1 MIYVIKRSQ
10 IPQLRQPPEHAACL
24 ARKPLAA
31 RLPAS
36 RSPPSLRKPKE
47 LRDWLGQ
54 QGAGSPP
61 LRSLPPTAPRVQ
73 TDFSVCLGR
82 AGGGGRDDGR
92 GCLTL
97 ALNQRDYELRDNT
110 HSFQKAARRG
120 TRVYVGSGAEGH
132 IPPTPIP
139 KIKMNPRSPTSLE
152 PDLSHQKKSSV
163 LIA

>member
-1 MIYVIKRSQ
+1 M
-10 IPQLRQPPEHAACL
+10 QPA
-24 ARKPLAA
+24 
-31 RLPAS
+31 
-36 RSPPSLRKPKE
+36 
-47 LRDWLGQ
+47 WLENPWQ
-54 QGAGSPP
+54 PGSPP
-61 LRSLPPTAPRVQ
+61 PAPHPRSGNQRSSGIGWGSRGRGLLPSEVSRPPPLGSRLT
-73 TDFSVCLGR
+73 SVFVWGAGGGR
-82 AGGGGRDDGR
+82 GGGRDDGR